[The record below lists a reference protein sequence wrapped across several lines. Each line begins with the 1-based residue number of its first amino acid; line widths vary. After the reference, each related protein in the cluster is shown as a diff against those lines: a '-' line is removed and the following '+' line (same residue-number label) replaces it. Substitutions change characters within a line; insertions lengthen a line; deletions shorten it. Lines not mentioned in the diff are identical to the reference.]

1 MALSKQ
7 VHIYSVS
14 TDAFYNHKEA
24 KISRE
29 LSERRRERR
38 ILRKISDVVD
48 TDKYKMASRT
58 LNQIINVTKGEL
70 KELLNNH
77 EETRHLNLY
86 HINDRNVIS
95 IFESTLTRTLG
106 METDKLSTGIMVVET
121 FYYEVIEQL
130 IKNGFY
136 FNGEKY
142 RYYSSSAGQ
151 IRTKKAVFIRES
163 LWDKY
168 KKTLMCGLTIE
179 RINDLGGINVNKF
192 LAYLALTNSAT
203 EVWQDF
209 DIDKCIVVDD
219 FETRINGEVDFINDI
234 TYEIKRQK
242 MDVPVEHT
250 DGCGMILP
258 RLSRK
263 NFMVRLPWVK
273 GLLSPFDYLKFIRER
288 NCSPI
293 IKDIYG
299 KEWDIVKDDI
309 QVIFTKSQFKM
320 NKFYNDWD
328 EYKEFFKQY
337 NCQAGICNME
347 EDYIDNSC
355 VSYQMLQTLTDY
367 TEDELLAI
375 TNKSKKRI
383 DNIASDK
390 KTMLRAFGV
399 RKGKRYN
406 SYLQQALEI
415 YPEILQDIY
424 CRRTLNDIKRSIVKK
439 YRSGKIDVE
448 GKYTFILPDLYA
460 FCQHLFLGEDKPSG
474 LLDNGEVSCRLF
486 NSGVKLDVLRSP
498 HLMAEHAIR
507 KNVVHND
514 IKKWFKTDGIY
525 TSTHDL
531 ISKIL
536 QFDCDGDTSLVVADK
551 EMVQLAEKN
560 MKQYN
565 TVPLYYDMKNAHSVI
580 LNRDA
585 IWDGLNH
592 AFKGGNI
599 GEYSNNISKVW
610 NSGVFINGDER
621 EQEEAL
627 NVVKLLCMEN
637 NFVID

>member
-1 MALSKQ
+1 
-7 VHIYSVS
+7 
-14 TDAFYNHKEA
+14 
-24 KISRE
+24 
-29 LSERRRERR
+29 
-38 ILRKISDVVD
+38 
-48 TDKYKMASRT
+48 
-58 LNQIINVTKGEL
+58 
-70 KELLNNH
+70 
-77 EETRHLNLY
+77 
-86 HINDRNVIS
+86 
-95 IFESTLTRTLG
+95 
-106 METDKLSTGIMVVET
+106 
-121 FYYEVIEQL
+121 
-130 IKNGFY
+130 
-136 FNGEKY
+136 
-142 RYYSSSAGQ
+142 
-151 IRTKKAVFIRES
+151 
-163 LWDKY
+163 
-168 KKTLMCGLTIE
+168 
-179 RINDLGGINVNKF
+179 
-192 LAYLALTNSAT
+192 
-203 EVWQDF
+203 
-209 DIDKCIVVDD
+209 
-219 FETRINGEVDFINDI
+219 
-234 TYEIKRQK
+234 
-242 MDVPVEHT
+242 
-250 DGCGMILP
+250 
-258 RLSRK
+258 
-263 NFMVRLPWVK
+263 
-273 GLLSPFDYLKFIRER
+273 
-288 NCSPI
+288 
-293 IKDIYG
+293 
-299 KEWDIVKDDI
+299 
-309 QVIFTKSQFKM
+309 
-320 NKFYNDWD
+320 
-328 EYKEFFKQY
+328 
-337 NCQAGICNME
+337 ME

-551 EMVQLAEKN
+551 EMAQLAEKN

-565 TVPLYYDMKNAHSVI
+565 TVPLYYDMKNAHSVA
-580 LNRDA
+580 LSRNT

-637 NFVID
+637 NYVID